1 MRGVFAELAAQF
13 PPPKTARADGL
24 LCAGGDLR
32 PERLLAAYSRGI
44 FPWYEEGLPILW
56 WAPDPRCVLPLESF
70 RLPSRSARALRRR
83 PFELT
88 LDAAFGQVI
97 RACAGARA
105 AGNGT
110 WLTPEMIA
118 AYERLHALGYAH
130 SVEAW
135 RDGSL
140 AGGLYGVALGRAFF
154 GESMFHRAS
163 EASRAALAGLVAL
176 LRLRGAELLDCQ
188 QQTPHIMR
196 MGGVMLPRASFLER
210 LARALAADGTGEPDG
225 RRTESVPWAPWKTGY
240 AYSAISGS
248 WTARS

>member
-13 PPPKTARADGL
+13 PPPKAARADGL

-56 WAPDPRCVLPLESF
+56 WSPDPRCVLPLESF
-70 RLPSRSARALRRR
+70 RLPSRSARALRRHS
-83 PFELT
+83 FDLT
-88 LDAAFGQVI
+88 LDAAFGLVI
-97 RACAGARA
+97 RACAGPRT

-196 MGGVMLPRASFLER
+196 MGGVMLPRASFLDR
-210 LARALAADGTGEPDG
+210 LARALAADETGEPVG
-225 RRTESVPWAPWKTGY
+225 RRMENVPWAPWKTGY